1 MLYFSWIQNLQ
12 YFTLGTVNHTL
23 CIFFNSFSAK
33 ISTLEML
40 ENFAKCLHFVE
51 QLDVPTADHG
61 LVLKVSLISILASPE
76 VSQTDMEVRT
86 LKAIL
91 KIFL

>member
-1 MLYFSWIQNLQ
+1 
-12 YFTLGTVNHTL
+12 
-23 CIFFNSFSAK
+23 
-33 ISTLEML
+33 ML

-76 VSQTDMEVRT
+76 ESQTDMEVRT
-86 LKAIL
+86 LKTIL
-91 KIFL
+91 KVFP